1 VYLHLRLLCRLVVVC
16 LEDEEEEVET
26 RPDRLLLDD
35 ECELDEVVVPRV
47 APGSGVPAS
56 DFLVL
61 RPRLDDVEVGV
72 AFPFSAKK

>member
-1 VYLHLRLLCRLVVVC
+1 MC
-16 LEDEEEEVET
+16 LEEEEEDEVET

-35 ECELDEVVVPRV
+35 ECGFVDVAVPRV

-56 DFLVL
+56 DLLVL

-72 AFPFSAKK
+72 AFPFSAEKREWKIG